1 MITLISPAKTLD
13 FESNWEIEGT
23 TLPYFIENAEYL
35 NSKLQ
40 KISVK
45 QLGKLMGIST
55 DLAVL
60 NYDRFQKFSVPFNTK
75 NARPAIFAFKGDVY
89 IGLDAE
95 TLTHE
100 DLSFA
105 QNHLRILSGL
115 YGLLRPL
122 DLMQAYRLE
131 MGTAVRI
138 TPAKPN
144 LYSYWADSISNRLKE
159 EMDDEVL
166 INLASA
172 EYFKAVRAKK
182 FKGRIITPQFLDA
195 KGGEYKMIGFFAKKA
210 RGLMSRYIIQNKINE
225 PNQLKSFELEGYSYN
240 AKLSKAD
247 DWVFT
252 REENW

>member
-1 MITLISPAKTLD
+1 MITVISPAKTLD
-13 FESNWEIEGT
+13 FQSEWKSQAT

-35 NSKLQ
+35 NAKLS
-40 KISVK
+40 KISMK

-60 NYDRFQKFSVPFNTK
+60 NHERFQKFTVPFDK
-75 NARPAIFAFKGDVY
+75 NNSKPAIYAFKGDVY
-89 IGLDAE
+89 LGLQAE
-95 TLTHE
+95 SMSDS
-100 DLSFA
+100 DLEFA

-115 YGLLRPL
+115 YGLLRPM

-131 MGTAVRI
+131 MGTSVRI

-144 LYSYWADSISNRLKE
+144 LYSYWGDSITKRIQE
-159 EMDDEVL
+159 EMDDNIL

-182 FKGRIITPQFLDA
+182 MKARIVTPQFLDA

-210 RGLMSRYIIQNKINE
+210 RGLMSRYIIQEKINKPE
-225 PNQLKSFELEGYSYN
+225 DLKSFNLEGYSYN

-247 DWVFT
+247 DFVFT